1 MLVAIRICPL
11 TADRTWDE
19 RLRELTPVIVLDD
32 FAMREL
38 TAPQTDD
45 LYELITERAGK
56 SLILTSSRAH
66 GLCETFY
73 DDAVA
78 AMARR
83 CDYPHGAF
91 SRPRRSVSMPY
102 ELGGAL
108 RQMPKFGP
116 SDLQLC
122 KPLRGPCCERTS
134 G

>member
-1 MLVAIRICPL
+1 LLVAIRICPL
-11 TADRTWDE
+11 TADRTWDK
-19 RLRELTPVIVLDD
+19 RLRELTPVIILDD

-66 GLCETFY
+66 GWCETFY
-73 DDAVA
+73 DAVA

-91 SRPRRSVSMPY
+91 SQPRRSVSMPY
-102 ELGGAL
+102 ESGRAL
-108 RQMPKFGP
+108 RLFGTGRAP
-116 SDLQLC
+116 DAQGFYAL
-122 KPLRGPCCERTS
+122 
-134 G
+134 